1 LGTSYFVLVNILVI
15 GSGGREHALSW
26 KLSQSSKVE
35 TVFTAPGNGGTENN
49 IPIDVNDLDG
59 LAEFAQK
66 NNCFT
71 VVGPEDPLAAGIVDK
86 FNELDLKVFGPSQ
99 AAAQLE
105 SSKIWAKNFMKRNN
119 IPTAR
124 FEIFDDPQKAE
135 EHVKSIDYN
144 VVVKADGLAAGKG
157 VIVCNSDDEAIS
169 AIQTILVKKTF
180 GDAGNKIIIEER
192 IDGIEASYIALSDGN
207 IALPMASSQDHKR
220 IFDDDKGPN
229 TGGMGA
235 YSPTPIVTDILA
247 KKIQEE
253 VIEKTIHAM
262 KNEGISFK
270 GFLYAGIMI
279 KDDVPYVLE
288 YNVRMGDPECQPITM
303 RMNFDL
309 YDYFVASVDGTLS
322 SMPSLSWKDQFAVC
336 VVLASNGYPGS
347 YPTNDEITG
356 FDSIS
361 NDTNVFHAGTKK
373 SDGKIFSN
381 GGRVLGVTSLGDS
394 LASAISSA
402 YSAIEKIV
410 WSSKYCRKDIGKKGL
425 SYFWVW
431 NILSSVI
438 IQFMFMSCSDFG
450 IFLIIC
456 FSNTSEIVIVSF
468 FAKNLS

>member
-1 LGTSYFVLVNILVI
+1 LVNVLVI

-35 TVFTAPGNGGTENN
+35 TVYTAPGNGGTKNN
-49 IPIDVNDLDG
+49 IPLDVNDLDA

-86 FNELDLKVFGPSQ
+86 FNKLNLKVFGPSQ

-135 EHVKSIDYN
+135 EHVKSIDYD

-157 VIVCNSDDEAIS
+157 VIVCNSNDEAIS

-207 IALPMASSQDHKR
+207 VARPMSSSQDHKR

-235 YSPTPIVTDILA
+235 YSPTPIVTTDLA

-262 KNEGISFK
+262 KNEGIFFK

-279 KDDVPYVLE
+279 KDDKPYVLE

-322 SMPSLSWKDQFAVC
+322 SLPSLSWKDQFAVC
-336 VVLASNGYPGS
+336 VVLASDGYPGS
-347 YPTNDEITG
+347 YSTNDEITG
-356 FDSIS
+356 FDSIP
-361 NDTNVFHAGTKK
+361 NNTNVFHAGTKK
-373 SDGKIFSN
+373 SDGKILSN

-394 LASAISSA
+394 LESAIDNA
-402 YSAIEKIV
+402 YLAIEKIS
-410 WSSKYCRKDIGKKGL
+410 WSNKFCRTDIGKKGL
-425 SYFWVW
+425 SYF
-431 NILSSVI
+431 
-438 IQFMFMSCSDFG
+438 
-450 IFLIIC
+450 
-456 FSNTSEIVIVSF
+456 
-468 FAKNLS
+468 

>member
-1 LGTSYFVLVNILVI
+1 LVNVLVV

-26 KLSQSSKVE
+26 KLSQSNQVE
-35 TVFTAPGNGGTENN
+35 TVYTAPGNGGTKNN
-49 IPIDVNDLDG
+49 VPINVDDLDG

-71 VVGPEDPLAAGIVDK
+71 VVGPEDPLASGIVDK
-86 FNELDLKVFGPSQ
+86 FNQLNLKVFGPSQ

-124 FEIFDDPQKAE
+124 FEIFDNAQKAIE
-135 EHVKSIDYN
+135 YVKSVDFN

-157 VIVCNSDDEAIS
+157 VIVCNNVDDAIS
-169 AIQTILVKKTF
+169 AIDTILVKKTF
-180 GDAGNKIIIEER
+180 GDAGNKIIVEER

-207 IALPMASSQDHKR
+207 VALPMASSQDHKR
-220 IFDDDKGPN
+220 VFDDDKGPN

-235 YSPTPIVTDILA
+235 YSPTPIVTDTLA
-247 KKIQEE
+247 KTIQKD

-279 KDDVPYVLE
+279 KDNTPYVLE

-303 RMNFDL
+303 RMDFDL
-309 YDYFVASVDGTLS
+309 YDYFVASVDGKLS
-322 SMPSLSWKDQFAVC
+322 SMPSLSWKDQYAVC
-336 VVLASNGYPGS
+336 VVLASDGYPGS
-347 YPTNDEITG
+347 YPKNDEITG

-361 NDTNVFHAGTKK
+361 NGTNVFHAGTKK

-394 LASAISSA
+394 LDSAISSA
-402 YSAIEKIV
+402 YSEIEKIT
-410 WSSKYCRKDIGKKGL
+410 WSNKFCRTDIGKKGL
-425 SYFWVW
+425 SYF
-431 NILSSVI
+431 
-438 IQFMFMSCSDFG
+438 
-450 IFLIIC
+450 
-456 FSNTSEIVIVSF
+456 
-468 FAKNLS
+468 